1 MAPFEVLTYAIDP
14 PAVTGTGEISVHL
27 IVKNQSESWVSN
39 LCLKLS
45 PTGDGLQ
52 ILGSDT
58 VSGITLKPY
67 TSARLPLRF
76 RARPGEFQIRLHSI
90 SLRLDGRSERFSEAL
105 LDFHVVKPAVDLSQV
120 SSAPATT
127 ESRSD
132 EPKPIRVFVSY
143 SHIDQTLHDELIKH
157 LKPLERERLIRL
169 WHDPEILPGSN
180 ILEEI
185 DAQLDSAEI
194 ILLLISSDFVNSIS
208 CQKEVDR
215 ALQRYA
221 KHEARVIPVIAR
233 PFDWKR
239 TPFGGLSAL
248 PTDGYPIVKWTNQDE
263 AFLNVVHGIRR
274 IIDRLFQEHLDFHV
288 VKPAVDLS
296 QVSSAPATA
305 ESRSDKREPVFDVFL
320 CYNSADRPAV
330 KRIAHQLRQ
339 AGILPWFDEW
349 ESRPGQPWQR
359 QLEQQISTI
368 RASAVFV
375 GPAGVGPWQEQE
387 IWGFLQ
393 EFSKRN
399 LPIIP
404 VVLPNAPSVPK
415 VPVLLGAMTWVD
427 FRIDDPHPLQR
438 LIWGITG
445 KRPDDLL

>member
-14 PAVTGTGEISVHL
+14 SAVTGTGEISVHL

-39 LCLKLS
+39 LCLKLF

-90 SLRLDGRSERFSEAL
+90 SLRLDGRSERFSEVL
-105 LDFHVVKPAVDLSQV
+105 LDFRVVKPAVDLSQV
-120 SSAPATT
+120 SSVPATAK
-127 ESRSD
+127 SRSD
-132 EPKPIRVFVSY
+132 NRK
-143 SHIDQTLHDELIKH
+143 
-157 LKPLERERLIRL
+157 
-169 WHDPEILPGSN
+169 
-180 ILEEI
+180 
-185 DAQLDSAEI
+185 
-194 ILLLISSDFVNSIS
+194 
-208 CQKEVDR
+208 
-215 ALQRYA
+215 
-221 KHEARVIPVIAR
+221 
-233 PFDWKR
+233 
-239 TPFGGLSAL
+239 
-248 PTDGYPIVKWTNQDE
+248 
-263 AFLNVVHGIRR
+263 
-274 IIDRLFQEHLDFHV
+274 
-288 VKPAVDLS
+288 
-296 QVSSAPATA
+296 
-305 ESRSDKREPVFDVFL
+305 PVFDVFL